1 MIKFGIFDQNDFT
14 GKSTVEQYQR
24 RLDLIELYDR
34 LGFHI
39 YQMSEHHGT
48 PLSTAPSPSVF
59 LSAATQRSRRIRLA
73 PLVYLLPLYNPVRLT
88 EEIVMLDLLSGGRF
102 EFGIGRGA
110 SPHEL
115 KFLGVDPEEASDR
128 YTEAVDIVLQGL
140 RTGSITF
147 KGKYNEIDNVPISI
161 RPHTDVSR
169 KLWYAAASPQ
179 SAVWPAKNGLNLMTG
194 GPITK
199 VASVIESFF
208 AERAA
213 ANIDDDKLAG
223 INRYVVVAETDSEA
237 EAIFVRSWKAF
248 YASFI
253 HLWKTLG
260 GQPKNA
266 IAPENGAELL
276 ASGMAIAGTAKTVTQ
291 AIEHQHSIGKM
302 TLLSANFA
310 FGDISD
316 DICRHSIES
325 FAEQIMPAFSKGP
338 RVLQPS

>member
-1 MIKFGIFDQNDFT
+1 MKFGIFDQNDFT
-14 GKSTVEQYQR
+14 GLSTVEQYRR

-59 LSAATQRSRRIRLA
+59 LSAATQRTKRIRLA
-73 PLVYLLPLYNPVRLT
+73 PLVYLMPLYNPVRLT

-102 EFGIGRGA
+102 EFGMGRGA

-115 KFLGVDPEEASDR
+115 KFLGVDQEEAGDR

-140 RTGSITF
+140 RTGSISF
-147 KGKYNEIDNVPISI
+147 KGKYNDIDNVPISI
-161 RPHTDVSR
+161 RPHTEVWR

-194 GPITK
+194 GPISR
-199 VASVIESFF
+199 VSGVIESFF

-213 ANIDDDKLAG
+213 ANMTDDKLAG
-223 INRYVVVAETDSEA
+223 INRYIVVADTDAEA
-237 EAIFVRSWKAF
+237 EAIYLRTWTAF

-266 IAPENGAELL
+266 VVPENGADLL
-276 ASGMAIAGTAKTVTQ
+276 ANGIAIAGTAETVRQT
-291 AIEHQHSIGKM
+291 IEHQRSIGKM
-302 TLLSANFA
+302 TFLSANLA
-310 FGDISD
+310 FGDMSD
-316 DICRHSIES
+316 EVCRHSITS
-325 FAEQIMPAFSKGP
+325 FAERVMPAFAKETLAP
-338 RVLQPS
+338 QPA